1 MRRLLLIG
9 AGHAHAQVLRDW
21 VDQPVPGVE
30 LVLVSPAA
38 LAPYSG
44 MVPGWLAGTY
54 SFDDICINVQ
64 ALAAAAGARWVPD
77 ELASLDAG
85 RRSVTLVSGAVLGF
99 DLLSLNVGSTL
110 TPPASAAPGA
120 AELAGSGGAAMLSLR
135 PLGRLHAAWD
145 LQLAAITAQTSD
157 TPFTVTAVGGGAAGF
172 ECLLAV
178 LARLRGLWPGRP
190 VHGVLVSRASRLLP
204 GLAPGAVRAAGQ
216 ALAQAGVRLQLAT
229 DWRQALHGRSGPAH
243 DPALSL
249 SDSPALSSAI
259 NSALSLVDSPA
270 LNPAINPAINPH
282 HGLVLWATGAEAH
295 AWQRCPARRG
305 GLAVS
310 EAGFIRVDR
319 QLRSVSHPAVYAVGD
334 CAQWAPPLPKA
345 GVFAVRMGPVLS
357 HNLRAALGGGGTA
370 GDYQPQ
376 RRFLALLAT
385 GDGRAIGAWGGWS
398 AQGRW
403 LWRCKDHIDRQF
415 LRGFAVAAP
424 GDGPGPPRPAQ
435 PVVQPVT
442 QSPTPPPARPATQ
455 APAQTSNRTPC
466 ASGSAPE

>member
-21 VDQPVPGVE
+21 VHQPVPGVE

-54 SFDDICINVQ
+54 SFDDICINFE

-120 AELAGSGGAAMLSLR
+120 AEVAGSGGAAMLSLR

-145 LQLAAITAQTSD
+145 HQLAAITAQASD
-157 TPFTVTAVGGGAAGF
+157 APFTVTAVGGGAAGF

-178 LARLRGLWPGRP
+178 LARLRALRPGRP
-190 VHGVLVSRASRLLP
+190 VRGVLVSRASRLLP
-204 GLAPGAVRAAGQ
+204 GLAPGAVRAAGR
-216 ALAQAGVRLQLAT
+216 ALAQAGVHLQLAT
-229 DWRQALHGRSGPAH
+229 DWRQALLDRSGPVQGPALSLA
-243 DPALSL
+243 DSPAINSALSL
-249 SDSPALSSAI
+249 SDSPALS
-259 NSALSLVDSPA
+259 
-270 LNPAINPAINPH
+270 PAISPH
-282 HGLVLWATGAEAH
+282 NGLVLWATGAEAH

-357 HNLRAALGGGGTA
+357 QNLRAALGCGVA
-370 GDYQPQ
+370 GVYRPQ

-415 LRGFAVAAP
+415 LRGFAAAAP

-435 PVVQPVT
+435 PVTQP
-442 QSPTPPPARPATQ
+442 PTPPPAQP
-455 APAQTSNRTPC
+455 PAQTSNRTPC